1 VGDFHLHLEAGCTL
15 YGLPFH
21 LLLELPAAQA
31 RGFRWI
37 WNLQGLGQLLIS
49 ARIARGVTQREL
61 AEKLGVHDSQVSC
74 DPRSAD
80 GRRIV
85 ANGDSIG
92 QLSERVSA
100 ACEDLQEVVLER
112 IEIETGDIQL
122 GGAGLL

>member
-1 VGDFHLHLEAGCTL
+1 MNDLK
-15 YGLPFH
+15 PFD
-21 LLLELPAAQA
+21 
-31 RGFRWI
+31 
-37 WNLQGLGQLLIS
+37 GQWV
-49 ARIARGVTQREL
+49 AF
-61 AEKLGVHDSQVSC
+61 
-74 DPRSAD
+74 SAD